1 MLLRKYMSLLGIGS
15 AKVDLILEK
24 DIYHAGESVK
34 GYFVITGG
42 TISQQLKR
50 IDCDLVMED
59 LKKDKKEI
67 IDSISILTNQCIQ
80 SGAETQIEFNFHIPK
95 TTCLS
100 TDSLKYHFHTILNF
114 DKGIQSVDHDVIRIV
129 KEKK

>member
-1 MLLRKYMSLLGIGS
+1 MSLLGVGS

-24 DIYHAGESVK
+24 DVYRAGDAVE

-59 LKKDKKEI
+59 LKKDKREVM
-67 IDSISILTNQCIQ
+67 DSVSILTTQSIQ
-80 SGAETQIEFNFHIPK
+80 SGTEAKIAFNFHIPK
-95 TTCLS
+95 TTGLS
-100 TDSLKYHFHTILNF
+100 TKSLNYHFHTVLNF
-114 DKGIQSVDHDVIRIV
+114 DKGVQSVDHDVIRIV
-129 KEKK
+129 K